1 MARAIDLSAET
12 PYALLALI
20 GRLVSVAAAAGTLL
34 AIYACGARTFG
45 KRAGVFAAATFALV
59 TPFVYYA
66 KTANL
71 DVPYLF
77 WFALSLLFY
86 LRAARRPARSAIS
99 SASRRARRWR
109 SARRIRRTAC
119 TC

>member
-1 MARAIDLSAET
+1 M
-12 PYALLALI
+12 PYTLLTLI
-20 GRLVSVAAAAGTLL
+20 SRLVSIAAGAGTLL

-45 KRAGVFAAATFALV
+45 KRAGIFAAAMFALV

-77 WFALSLLFY
+77 WFALSLVFY
-86 LRAARRPARSAIS
+86 LRAAGAAGARATS
-99 SASRRARRWR
+99 SASRSARRSR
-109 SARRIRRTAC
+109 SAPRIRRTGC